1 MKITK
6 SQLRQII
13 KEEIHN
19 VKKSMMLT
27 EAFKSD
33 VLRNLA
39 SGYGGLNRDFFSQTA
54 KKYGVEWDKVE
65 DYHIEKL
72 RTPKN
77 KGLVIAV
84 AGKNVE
90 YLPSKVRQGYYSSSK
105 AYVGLTKGRLVA
117 VLKDGKALYTGSGY
131 RSTEVGT
138 AGEIDSYSKQMVG
151 LDVFGYRSLK
161 AIQEIP
167 GLEYYHIDMKKGGE
181 FMRAQR
187 KAELRQAAR
196 YGASRFTD
204 HKEFAKQQK
213 QRYSDLV
220 KKMKNDPKRIKAM
233 VNKTVKHLDKMMKE
247 IMDLKSPTMKKYIKM
262 IQKEYGANASDR
274 LDSNQFKAAGEI
286 SQRSSRLYEKYS
298 YYLREANREGMSDAL
313 SGYVDSYAAD
323 VVDDCR
329 GILSQKA
336 IDYIRY
342 Y

>member
-90 YLPSKVRQGYYSSSK
+90 HLPSKVRQGYYSSGRV
-105 AYVGLTKGRLVA
+105 YVGLTKGRLVA
-117 VLKDGKALYTGSGY
+117 VLKDGKALYTGSNY
-131 RSTEVGT
+131 RAQIGT
-138 AGEIDSYSKQMVG
+138 AGEVDSYSKQMVG

-161 AIQEIP
+161 AIQSIP

-181 FMRAQR
+181 FMRAER
-187 KAELRQAAR
+187 KAELRKSAR
-196 YGASRFTD
+196 YGATNFID

-213 QRYSDLV
+213 ERYSDLV
-220 KKMKNDPKRIKAM
+220 KKMKNDPKKIKAM
-233 VNKTVKHLDKMMKE
+233 VNKAVKHLDKIMKE
-247 IMDLKSPTMKKYIKM
+247 VMDLKSSPMKKYIKI
-262 IQKEYGANASDR
+262 IQKEYGENASDR
-274 LDSNQFKAAGEI
+274 LDSIQHKAAGEI
-286 SQRSSRLYEKYS
+286 AQQSSRLHQEYG
-298 YYLREANREGMSDAL
+298 YYLQEANREEIMRSDK
-313 SGYVDSYAAD
+313 YVNSYAAN
-323 VVDDCR
+323 VTDDCR
-329 GILSQKA
+329 RILKLKA
-336 IDYIRY
+336 IDYLRY
-342 Y
+342 H

>member
-39 SGYGGLNRDFFSQTA
+39 SGYGGLNREFFSQTA
-54 KKYGVEWDKVE
+54 KRYGVEWDKIE

-72 RTPKN
+72 RTPKK

-84 AGKNVE
+84 AGKPVE
-90 YLPSKVRQGYYSSSK
+90 HLDSKVRQGYYSRGK
-105 AYVGLTKGRLVA
+105 VYAGLTKGRLVA

-181 FMRAQR
+181 FMRAER
-187 KAELRQAAR
+187 KAELRKSAR
-196 YGASRFTD
+196 YGATNFID

-213 QRYSDLV
+213 ERYSDLV
-220 KKMKNDPKRIKAM
+220 KKMKNDPKKIKAM
-233 VNKTVKHLDKMMKE
+233 VNKAVKHLDKIMKE
-247 IMDLKSPTMKKYIKM
+247 VMDLKSSPMKKYIKI
-262 IQKEYGANASDR
+262 IQKEYGENASDR
-274 LDSNQFKAAGEI
+274 LDSIQHKAAGEI
-286 SQRSSRLYEKYS
+286 AQQSSRLHQEYG
-298 YYLREANREGMSDAL
+298 YYLQEANREEIMRSDK
-313 SGYVDSYAAD
+313 YVNSYAAN
-323 VVDDCR
+323 VTDDCR
-329 GILSQKA
+329 RILKLKA
-336 IDYIRY
+336 IDYLRY
-342 Y
+342 H

>member
-54 KKYGVEWDKVE
+54 KRYGVEWDKVE

-90 YLPSKVRQGYYSSSK
+90 HLPSKVRQGYYSSGRV
-105 AYVGLTKGRLVA
+105 YVGLTKGRLVA

-181 FMRAQR
+181 FMRAER
-187 KAELRQAAR
+187 KAELRKSAR
-196 YGASRFTD
+196 YGATNFID

-213 QRYSDLV
+213 ERYSDLV
-220 KKMKNDPKRIKAM
+220 KQMKNDPKKIKAM
-233 VNKTVKHLDKMMKE
+233 VNKAVKHLDKMMKE
-247 IMDLKSPTMKKYIKM
+247 VMDLKSPTMKKYIKM

>member
-54 KKYGVEWDKVE
+54 KRYGVEWDKIE

-90 YLPSKVRQGYYSSSK
+90 YLPSKVRQGYYSSSR

-247 IMDLKSPTMKKYIKM
+247 VMDLKSSPMKKYIK
-262 IQKEYGANASDR
+262 IVQKEYGENASDR

-298 YYLREANREGMSDAL
+298 YYLRESNKKDMSDAL

-329 GILSQKA
+329 SILGLKA

>member
-39 SGYGGLNRDFFSQTA
+39 SGYGGLNREFFSQTA
-54 KKYGVEWDKVE
+54 KRYGVEWDKIE

-72 RTPKN
+72 RTPKK

-90 YLPSKVRQGYYSSSK
+90 YLPSKVRQGYYSSSR

-117 VLKDGKALYTGSGY
+117 VLKDGKALYTGSSY
-131 RSTEVGT
+131 RAEIGT
-138 AGEIDSYSKQMVG
+138 AGEVDSYSKRMVG

-181 FMRAQR
+181 FMRAER

-220 KKMKNDPKRIKAM
+220 KKMKNDPK
-233 VNKTVKHLDKMMKE
+233 E
-247 IMDLKSPTMKKYIKM
+247 LKQWLTKP
-262 IQKEYGANASDR
+262 
-274 LDSNQFKAAGEI
+274 
-286 SQRSSRLYEKYS
+286 
-298 YYLREANREGMSDAL
+298 
-313 SGYVDSYAAD
+313 
-323 VVDDCR
+323 
-329 GILSQKA
+329 
-336 IDYIRY
+336 
-342 Y
+342 

>member
-6 SQLRQII
+6 AQIRQII
-13 KEEIHN
+13 KEEIQN
-19 VKKSMMLT
+19 VKKSIMLT
-27 EAFKSD
+27 EVFKSD

-39 SGYGGLNRDFFSQTA
+39 SGYGGLNREFFSQTA
-54 KKYGVEWDKVE
+54 KRYGVEWDKIE

-72 RTPKN
+72 RTPKK

-90 YLPSKVRQGYYSSSK
+90 YLPSKVRQGYYSSGR

-117 VLKDGKALYTGSGY
+117 VLKDGKALYTGSNY
-131 RSTEVGT
+131 RAEIGT
-138 AGEIDSYSKQMVG
+138 AGEVDSYSKRMVG

-161 AIQEIP
+161 AIQDIP

-187 KAELRQAAR
+187 KAELRQSAR
-196 YGASRFTD
+196 YGASKFID
-204 HKEFAKQQK
+204 HKEFAKKQK

-220 KKMKNDPKRIKAM
+220 QKMKNDPKKIKTM
-233 VNKTVKHLDKMMKE
+233 VNKTIKHFDKMMKE
-247 IMDLKSPTMKKYIKM
+247 VMDLKSPTMKKYIKI
-262 IQKEYGANASDR
+262 IQKEYGAHASDK
-274 LDSNQFKAAGEI
+274 LDSNQFKAASEL

-298 YYLREANREGMSDAL
+298 YYLRESNKGNKSDAL
-313 SGYVDSYAAD
+313 SSYVDSYAAD
-323 VVDDCR
+323 VVNDCR
-329 GILSQKA
+329 SILGMKA

>member
-39 SGYGGLNRDFFSQTA
+39 SGYGGLNREFFSQTA
-54 KKYGVEWDKVE
+54 KRYGVEWDKIE

-90 YLPSKVRQGYYSSSK
+90 YLPSKVRQGYYSSGRV
-105 AYVGLTKGRLVA
+105 YVGLTKGRLVA
-117 VLKDGKALYTGSGY
+117 VLKDGKALYTGSSY
-131 RSTEVGT
+131 RAEIGT
-138 AGEIDSYSKQMVG
+138 AGEVDSYSKQMVG

-161 AIQEIP
+161 AIQDIP

-181 FMRAQR
+181 LMRGER
-187 KAELRQAAR
+187 K
-196 YGASRFTD
+196 
-204 HKEFAKQQK
+204 
-213 QRYSDLV
+213 
-220 KKMKNDPKRIKAM
+220 
-233 VNKTVKHLDKMMKE
+233 
-247 IMDLKSPTMKKYIKM
+247 
-262 IQKEYGANASDR
+262 
-274 LDSNQFKAAGEI
+274 
-286 SQRSSRLYEKYS
+286 
-298 YYLREANREGMSDAL
+298 
-313 SGYVDSYAAD
+313 
-323 VVDDCR
+323 
-329 GILSQKA
+329 
-336 IDYIRY
+336 
-342 Y
+342 

>member
-6 SQLRQII
+6 SQLKQII

-39 SGYGGLNRDFFSQTA
+39 SGYGGLNRDFFSASA
-54 KKYGVEWDKVE
+54 KRYGIEWDKVE

-90 YLPSKVRQGYYSSSK
+90 YLPSKVRQGYYSSSR

-117 VLKDGKALYTGSGY
+117 VLKDGKALYTGSNY
-131 RSTEVGT
+131 RAQIGT
-138 AGEIDSYSKQMVG
+138 AGEVDSYSKQMVG

-161 AIQEIP
+161 AIQSIP

-187 KAELRQAAR
+187 KAELRQSAR
-196 YGASRFTD
+196 YGASKFID

-247 IMDLKSPTMKKYIKM
+247 VMDLKSPTMKKYIK
-262 IQKEYGANASDR
+262 IVQKEYGENASDR
-274 LDSNQFKAAGEI
+274 LDSIQHKAAGEI
-286 SQRSSRLYEKYS
+286 AQKSSRLHQEYG
-298 YYLREANREGMSDAL
+298 YYLQEANREEIMRSDK
-313 SGYVDSYAAD
+313 YVNSYAAN
-323 VVDDCR
+323 VTDDCR
-329 GILSQKA
+329 RILKLKA
-336 IDYIRY
+336 IDYLRY
-342 Y
+342 H

>member
-54 KKYGVEWDKVE
+54 KRYGVEWDKVE

-90 YLPSKVRQGYYSSSK
+90 YLPSKVRQGYYSSSR

-117 VLKDGKALYTGSGY
+117 VLKDGKALYTGSSY
-131 RSTEVGT
+131 RAEIGT
-138 AGEIDSYSKQMVG
+138 AGEVDSYSKQMVG

-161 AIQEIP
+161 AIQSIP

-181 FMRAQR
+181 FMRAER
-187 KAELRQAAR
+187 KAELRKSAR
-196 YGASRFTD
+196 YGATNFID

-213 QRYSDLV
+213 ERYSDLV
-220 KKMKNDPKRIKAM
+220 KKMKNDPKKIKAM
-233 VNKTVKHLDKMMKE
+233 VNKAVKHLDKIMKE
-247 IMDLKSPTMKKYIKM
+247 VMDLKSSPMKKYIKI
-262 IQKEYGANASDR
+262 IQKEYGENASDR
-274 LDSNQFKAAGEI
+274 LDSIQHKAAGEI
-286 SQRSSRLYEKYS
+286 AQQSSRLHQEYG
-298 YYLREANREGMSDAL
+298 YYLQEANREEIMRSDK
-313 SGYVDSYAAD
+313 YVNSYAAN
-323 VVDDCR
+323 VTDDCR
-329 GILSQKA
+329 RILKLKA
-336 IDYIRY
+336 IDYLRY
-342 Y
+342 H

>member
-6 SQLRQII
+6 AQIRQII
-13 KEEIHN
+13 KEEIQN
-19 VKKSMMLT
+19 VKKSIMLT
-27 EAFKSD
+27 EVFKSD

-39 SGYGGLNRDFFSQTA
+39 SGYGGLNREFFSQTA
-54 KKYGVEWDKVE
+54 KRYGVEWDKIE
-65 DYHIEKL
+65 DFHIEKL
-72 RTPKN
+72 RTPKK

-90 YLPSKVRQGYYSSSK
+90 YLPSKVRQGYYSSGR

-117 VLKDGKALYTGSGY
+117 VLKDGKALYTGSNY
-131 RSTEVGT
+131 RAEIGT
-138 AGEIDSYSKQMVG
+138 AGEVDSYSKRMVG

-161 AIQEIP
+161 AIQDIP

-187 KAELRQAAR
+187 KAELRQSAR
-196 YGASRFTD
+196 YGASKFID
-204 HKEFAKQQK
+204 HKEFAKKQK

-220 KKMKNDPKRIKAM
+220 QKMKNDPKKIKTM
-233 VNKTVKHLDKMMKE
+233 VNKTIKHFDKMMKE
-247 IMDLKSPTMKKYIKM
+247 VMDLKSPTMKKYIKI
-262 IQKEYGANASDR
+262 IQKEYGAHASDK
-274 LDSNQFKAAGEI
+274 LDSNQFKAASEL

-298 YYLREANREGMSDAL
+298 YYLRESNKGNKSDAL
-313 SGYVDSYAAD
+313 SSYVDSYAAD
-323 VVDDCR
+323 VVNDCR
-329 GILSQKA
+329 SILGMKA